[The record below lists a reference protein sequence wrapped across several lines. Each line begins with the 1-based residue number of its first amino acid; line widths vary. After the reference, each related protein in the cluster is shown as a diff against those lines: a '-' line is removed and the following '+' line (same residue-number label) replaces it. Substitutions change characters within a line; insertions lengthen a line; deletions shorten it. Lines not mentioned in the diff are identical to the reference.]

1 MGGVYI
7 PFLPTSLWVIAS
19 ALTILLLLV
28 VLVYHIYWRKREA
41 ALLEDS
47 EDAAALSAKKQ
58 ILQADMEAIRQ
69 WLDDQK
75 VELER
80 LNTERD
86 EQERLRAL
94 LADLEQQCATK
105 DQENQSLRNEVGA
118 LENQKHLLAQTLE
131 KIERDI
137 EKFDIEVQ
145 KLESRK
151 HEAEIVIGKLDRDL
165 P

>member
-86 EQERLRAL
+86 EQEHLRAL

-105 DQENQSLRNEVGA
+105 DQENQSLRNEVGT

-151 HEAEIVIGKLDRDL
+151 HEAEIVIGKLYVL
-165 P
+165 

>member
-94 LADLEQQCATK
+94 LADLEQQCATR
-105 DQENQSLRNEVGA
+105 SG
-118 LENQKHLLAQTLE
+118 
-131 KIERDI
+131 
-137 EKFDIEVQ
+137 
-145 KLESRK
+145 ES
-151 HEAEIVIGKLDRDL
+151 V
-165 P
+165 PTQ